1 MGWTGQ
7 GNHLQGT
14 VAGTWL
20 VQDRPVTTSLGCVC
34 FGVPRQ
40 VKGTIYKG
48 RWRERGK
55 CGHGVTWHG
64 VTGLHEGTIY
74 KGRLRW
80 DMVRQVMS
88 GQFTVSLVRTGRD

>member
-48 RWRERGK
+48 R
-55 CGHGVTWHG
+55 
-64 VTGLHEGTIY
+64 
-74 KGRLRW
+74 LRW